1 MLERDTGRSGGRYIL
16 GRGRASWK
24 ALNVERSFSFLR
36 TSRKASVVREE
47 RATEGGGREVPGRG
61 RMVGGEI
68 RVSVGRAVRAKP
80 SGEGRR
86 LARTDNSL

>member
-1 MLERDTGRSGGRYIL
+1 MDDI
-16 GRGRASWK
+16 
-24 ALNVERSFSFLR
+24 
-36 TSRKASVVREE
+36 
-47 RATEGGGREVPGRG
+47 ATELDAVGTDSEEGGGREVPGRG